1 MPFRFKSLTI
11 PDLVLIEPTV
21 FPDDRGVFMETFKA
35 TDFKQAGL
43 PDHFLQDN
51 LSCSR
56 KDVIRGLHY
65 QKNPKAQG
73 KLISV
78 IQGRAW
84 DVAVDIR
91 KSSPTYLKWVAIE
104 LDDKK
109 RQMVYIPPGFAH
121 GFLAMTDDVLL
132 HYKCTQEYDQTA
144 EAGICWNDPDIGI
157 LWPVQI
163 PLISERDRLL
173 SDSRHAE
180 VF

>member
-1 MPFRFKSLTI
+1 MPFRFKALAI
-11 PDLVLIEPTV
+11 PDLVLVEPTI
-21 FPDDRGVFMETFKA
+21 FPDDRGVFLETFKT

-43 PDHFLQDN
+43 PDHFVQDN
-51 LSCSR
+51 LSCSK

-78 IQGRAW
+78 LQGRAW

-91 KSSPTYLKWVAIE
+91 KASPTYLQWAAVE
-104 LDDKK
+104 LDGEQLK
-109 RQMVYIPPGFAH
+109 MFYIPPGFAH

-132 HYKCTQEYDQTA
+132 HYKCTQEFDQA
-144 EAGICWNDPDIGI
+144 SEAGICWNDPDIGI
-157 LWPVQI
+157 PWPVQT
-163 PLISERDRLL
+163 PLVSERDNMLP
-173 SDSRHAE
+173 DSRHAE

>member
-1 MPFRFKSLTI
+1 MPFRFKTLAIS
-11 PDLVLIEPTV
+11 DVVLVEPIL
-21 FPDDRGVFMETFKA
+21 FPDNRGFFLETFKA
-35 TDFKQAGL
+35 TDFRMAGL

-51 LSCSR
+51 VSRSR

-78 IQGRAW
+78 LKGRAW

-91 KSSPTYLKWVAIE
+91 KSSPTYLQWVAIE
-104 LDDKK
+104 LDEEK

-132 HYKCTQEYDQTA
+132 QYKCTEQYHQKSEG
-144 EAGICWNDPDIGI
+144 GIRWNDPDIGI
-157 LWPVQI
+157 AWPVQA
-163 PLISERDRLL
+163 PLVSERDRLL
-173 SDSRHAE
+173 PDSRHAE

>member
-1 MPFRFKSLTI
+1 MPFRFKALAI
-11 PDLVLIEPTV
+11 PDLVLVEPTV
-21 FPDDRGVFMETFKA
+21 FQDDRGVFLETFKT
-35 TDFKQAGL
+35 TDFKQIGL
-43 PDHFLQDN
+43 PDHFVQDN
-51 LSCSR
+51 LSCSK

-78 IQGRAW
+78 VSGRVW

-91 KSSPTYLKWVAIE
+91 KASPTYLKWVAIE
-104 LDDKK
+104 LDGEKH
-109 RQMVYIPPGFAH
+109 RMVYIPPGFAH

-132 HYKCTQEYDQTA
+132 HYKCTQEYDQVS

-157 LWPVQI
+157 PWPVQT
-163 PLISERDRLL
+163 PLISDRDRLL
-173 SDSRHAE
+173 PDSRRAE